1 MSDIPA
7 ISYALGG
14 LAARVEA
21 RLRSWDEAGF
31 SARLWRSDHTLW
43 SEEDIPELADR
54 LGWLHLPARTERLAE
69 MEEFAAEIRSEADR
83 VILLG
88 MGGSSLAPEVYQAV
102 FGNARGR
109 PELEVLDSTHP
120 AAVRS
125 AAERTNP
132 RRTFFLVASKSG
144 GTIETLSLFR
154 FFWREMAEAPGG
166 PGRRFAALT
175 DPGSGLEA
183 LARERGFRRIF
194 STPPDVGGR
203 YSALTA
209 FGLVPAALIGMDIRR
224 LMDSA
229 AAMAQACGPG
239 APASRNPGLRLG
251 AALGEAALA
260 GRDKAT
266 YVCSPALAG
275 FGGWVEQLIAEST
288 GKKGTGIVP
297 VVGEPLGG
305 YQAYGRDR
313 IFVHLALAGDDPAG
327 QPAALEALQAAGHPV
342 IRVILDDL
350 YGLGAELFRSE
361 AAVAAAGAV
370 LGINPFDQPDVQF
383 AKDLARRAMSQEGAD
398 AAVDEAAASD
408 AGELERRMGE
418 WAGSIRPGD
427 YVAIQA
433 YLPADS
439 AAAPVLEE
447 LRSAVRDRFGA
458 AATVGYGPRFLHS
471 TGQLHKGGAGNGVFL
486 QIVDDPRSGP
496 DPAVPEAGFTFGEL
510 IEAQAAGDFQ
520 ALAARGRRVLRVRLD
535 GRPEAGAAAVLEA
548 LEAAGPRPAGG
559 RR

>member
-21 RLRSWDEAGF
+21 RLRSWGEAGF
-31 SARLWRSDHTLW
+31 SARLWRADHTLW
-43 SEEDIPELADR
+43 SEEDVPELADR
-54 LGWLHLPARTERLAE
+54 LGWLHLPSRTERLAE
-69 MEEFAAEIRSEADR
+69 LEEFAAEIRPEADR
-83 VILLG
+83 VVLLG
-88 MGGSSLAPEVYQAV
+88 MGGSSLAPEVYQTV
-102 FGNARGR
+102 FGNAAGR

-120 AAVRS
+120 AAVLA
-125 AAERTNP
+125 AAERMDP

-154 FFWREMAEAPGG
+154 YFWREMSEAPGG
-166 PGRRFAALT
+166 PGGRFAALT

-203 YSALTA
+203 YSALTS

-229 AAMAQACGPG
+229 AAMAAACGPG
-239 APASRNPGLRLG
+239 APAASNPGLRLG

-260 GRDKAT
+260 GRDKAA

-288 GKKGTGIVP
+288 GKNGTGIVP
-297 VVGEPLGG
+297 VAGEPLGG
-305 YQAYGRDR
+305 CEVYGPDR
-313 IFVHLALAGDDPAG
+313 IFIHLAAAGDGPAG

-350 YGLGAELFRSE
+350 YGLGAELFRSQ

-370 LGINPFDQPDVQF
+370 LGINPFDQPDVQL
-383 AKDLARRAMSQEGAD
+383 AKDLARRAMSEEGGG

-408 AGELERRMGE
+408 SGELERRMGE

-427 YVAIQA
+427 YVGIQA
-433 YLPADS
+433 YLPADG

-447 LRSAVRDRFGA
+447 LRLAVRDRFRA
-458 AATVGYGPRFLHS
+458 AATIGYGPRFLHS

-486 QIVDDPRSGP
+486 QLVDDPRAGP
-496 DPAVPEAGFTFGEL
+496 DPAVPETRFTFGEL

-535 GRPEAGAAAVLEA
+535 GCPEAGAAAVLEA
-548 LEAAGPRPAGG
+548 LAAAAPRPAD

>member
-31 SARLWRSDHTLW
+31 SARMWRADHTLW
-43 SEEDIPELADR
+43 SEEDAPELADR

-69 MEEFAAEIRSEADR
+69 LEEFAAEIRPEADR
-83 VILLG
+83 VVLLG
-88 MGGSSLAPEVYQAV
+88 MGGSSLAPEVYQSV
-102 FGNARGR
+102 FGNAAGR

-120 AAVRS
+120 AAVLA
-125 AAERTNP
+125 AAERMDP

-154 FFWREMAEAPGG
+154 YFWREMSEAPGG
-166 PGRRFAALT
+166 PGGRFAALT

-203 YSALTA
+203 YSALTS

-229 AAMAQACGPG
+229 AAMAAACGPG

-260 GRDKAT
+260 GRDKAA

-288 GKKGTGIVP
+288 GKNGTGIVP
-297 VVGEPLGG
+297 VAGEPLGG
-305 YQAYGRDR
+305 CEVYGPDR
-313 IFVHLALAGDDPAG
+313 IFIHLAAAGGDPAG

-370 LGINPFDQPDVQF
+370 LGINPFDQPDVQL
-383 AKDLARRAMSQEGAD
+383 AKDLARRAMSEEGGG

-408 AGELERRMGE
+408 SGELERRMGE

-427 YVAIQA
+427 YVGIQA
-433 YLPADS
+433 YLPADGP
-439 AAAPVLEE
+439 AAPVLEE
-447 LRSAVRDRFGA
+447 LRLAVRDRFRA
-458 AATVGYGPRFLHS
+458 AATIGYGPRFLHS

-486 QIVDDPRSGP
+486 QLVDDPRSGP
-496 DPAVPEAGFTFGEL
+496 DPAVPEARFTFGEL

-535 GRPEAGAAAVLEA
+535 GCPETGAAAVLEA
-548 LEAAGPRPAGG
+548 LEAAAPRPAD